1 MTVVGK
7 VPSRTC
13 GRCRQVFDGD
23 PALHEDAIPDW
34 WACEPCRA
42 KLGLMPDGAAADADA
57 DAS

>member
-57 DAS
+57 S